1 MDAALESYSASLR
14 DGDRDNAVL
23 DILTMGILFI
33 MAVYI
38 TWDHSDTFHI
48 SAERV
53 EIEASG
59 RE

>member
-1 MDAALESYSASLR
+1 MASER
-14 DGDRDNAVL
+14 DTDGDGAIL
-23 DILTMGILFI
+23 DILTMVILFI

-38 TWDHSDTFHI
+38 TCDHNDTFHI

-59 RE
+59 RG